1 MMDYGIKVFLEWVS
15 GKGFFLWGSGRG
27 VCASDL
33 KYLLFARHQ
42 PSFYG
47 TFIDSSKYQDRE
59 GLFISPLTALEF
71 LTTQTWSGEIEWQ
84 WSKEIIELKAA
95 APLLKAALAAGYW
108 KPDYDLWAAGRR
120 GWRLDWERA
129 CTTDL
134 PEVAL
139 MVPYLEEWASL
150 LVEELIE
157 QDPEIRGAWEKVMP
171 FHPLLLPIQSPGPV
185 IRDEETWLE
194 AVGWREDPAPFRTCL
209 ELVEPGGEDSTWRLN
224 IILQDKQDPTR
235 VVPWEPGEQWE
246 SSLDEAVPP
255 EWRQHRES
263 IRRQVRKWIEVLP
276 WLEDDGGAKAEEG
289 AGLRRELNEEEA
301 WEFLDSGSGQLVQAG
316 HTVLLPKWWGE
327 VQKLVPALKIRT
339 RSSVGSWKESWLG
352 IDQIVQFDWNLAV
365 GDLELSETDFREI
378 VRKKKRLVQIQ
389 GKWFQ
394 LDPSYFKKIQQFI
407 RKKERLT
414 LGEILHLRLLGPA
427 ASTPAEQEAGTED
440 DALRVEVELSGQLAQ
455 MVEQLGNLNQIPVP
469 EVAGSFRGTLR
480 PYQQLGTAWML
491 FLRRFYLGC
500 CLADDMGL
508 GKTIQWI
515 AYLLKVR
522 EEENPGQPALLICPT
537 SVLGNWQKELARFA
551 PDLKVRLH
559 YGPQR
564 PKGPD
569 FLPSIQGAGVVLT
582 SYNLAHIDEAELST
596 VEWDCICLDEAQN
609 IKNAYTKQAA
619 AIRRLKGRH
628 RIAMTGTPMENR
640 LTELWS
646 IYDFI
651 NPGYLGSCGECGRKF
666 VSGIEK
672 RGDAADISRVQK
684 LIRPFLLRR
693 VKSDPAIELD
703 LPEKQEQKEYIPLT
717 VEQSSLYEGVLQDL
731 FEKLEKTEGM
741 ARRGLILSTLSKL
754 KQVCDHPALLLKEEP
769 LENVNDISRRSKKV
783 ERLLEMVAQLRQEGE
798 RCLVFTQFVRMGRLL
813 QEVLLKE
820 LGEPSYYLFG
830 GTPRKERDEM
840 VARFQG
846 TAPKGGDSHNIFI
859 LSLKAGGLGLNLT
872 AANHVFH
879 FDRWWNPA
887 VENQATDR
895 SHRIGQNRHVMVHK
909 FITLGTMEERI
920 DELLERKS
928 GLSEQII
935 GTTEA
940 WLTEFSTSEL
950 RELFALRKEWV
961 GV

>member
-59 GLFISPLTALEF
+59 GLFISSLTALEF

-134 PEVAL
+134 PELAL

-378 VRKKKRLVQIQ
+378 
-389 GKWFQ
+389 
-394 LDPSYFKKIQQFI
+394 
-407 RKKERLT
+407 
-414 LGEILHLRLLGPA
+414 
-427 ASTPAEQEAGTED
+427 
-440 DALRVEVELSGQLAQ
+440 
-455 MVEQLGNLNQIPVP
+455 
-469 EVAGSFRGTLR
+469 
-480 PYQQLGTAWML
+480 
-491 FLRRFYLGC
+491 
-500 CLADDMGL
+500 
-508 GKTIQWI
+508 
-515 AYLLKVR
+515 
-522 EEENPGQPALLICPT
+522 
-537 SVLGNWQKELARFA
+537 
-551 PDLKVRLH
+551 
-559 YGPQR
+559 
-564 PKGPD
+564 
-569 FLPSIQGAGVVLT
+569 
-582 SYNLAHIDEAELST
+582 
-596 VEWDCICLDEAQN
+596 
-609 IKNAYTKQAA
+609 
-619 AIRRLKGRH
+619 
-628 RIAMTGTPMENR
+628 
-640 LTELWS
+640 
-646 IYDFI
+646 
-651 NPGYLGSCGECGRKF
+651 
-666 VSGIEK
+666 
-672 RGDAADISRVQK
+672 
-684 LIRPFLLRR
+684 
-693 VKSDPAIELD
+693 
-703 LPEKQEQKEYIPLT
+703 
-717 VEQSSLYEGVLQDL
+717 
-731 FEKLEKTEGM
+731 
-741 ARRGLILSTLSKL
+741 
-754 KQVCDHPALLLKEEP
+754 
-769 LENVNDISRRSKKV
+769 
-783 ERLLEMVAQLRQEGE
+783 
-798 RCLVFTQFVRMGRLL
+798 
-813 QEVLLKE
+813 
-820 LGEPSYYLFG
+820 
-830 GTPRKERDEM
+830 
-840 VARFQG
+840 
-846 TAPKGGDSHNIFI
+846 
-859 LSLKAGGLGLNLT
+859 
-872 AANHVFH
+872 
-879 FDRWWNPA
+879 
-887 VENQATDR
+887 
-895 SHRIGQNRHVMVHK
+895 
-909 FITLGTMEERI
+909 
-920 DELLERKS
+920 
-928 GLSEQII
+928 
-935 GTTEA
+935 
-940 WLTEFSTSEL
+940 
-950 RELFALRKEWV
+950 
-961 GV
+961 

>member
-1 MMDYGIKVFLEWVS
+1 
-15 GKGFFLWGSGRG
+15 
-27 VCASDL
+27 
-33 KYLLFARHQ
+33 
-42 PSFYG
+42 
-47 TFIDSSKYQDRE
+47 
-59 GLFISPLTALEF
+59 
-71 LTTQTWSGEIEWQ
+71 
-84 WSKEIIELKAA
+84 
-95 APLLKAALAAGYW
+95 
-108 KPDYDLWAAGRR
+108 
-120 GWRLDWERA
+120 
-129 CTTDL
+129 
-134 PEVAL
+134 
-139 MVPYLEEWASL
+139 
-150 LVEELIE
+150 
-157 QDPEIRGAWEKVMP
+157 
-171 FHPLLLPIQSPGPV
+171 
-185 IRDEETWLE
+185 
-194 AVGWREDPAPFRTCL
+194 
-209 ELVEPGGEDSTWRLN
+209 
-224 IILQDKQDPTR
+224 
-235 VVPWEPGEQWE
+235 
-246 SSLDEAVPP
+246 
-255 EWRQHRES
+255 
-263 IRRQVRKWIEVLP
+263 
-276 WLEDDGGAKAEEG
+276 
-289 AGLRRELNEEEA
+289 
-301 WEFLDSGSGQLVQAG
+301 
-316 HTVLLPKWWGE
+316 
-327 VQKLVPALKIRT
+327 
-339 RSSVGSWKESWLG
+339 
-352 IDQIVQFDWNLAV
+352 
-365 GDLELSETDFREI
+365 
-378 VRKKKRLVQIQ
+378 
-389 GKWFQ
+389 
-394 LDPSYFKKIQQFI
+394 
-407 RKKERLT
+407 
-414 LGEILHLRLLGPA
+414 
-427 ASTPAEQEAGTED
+427 
-440 DALRVEVELSGQLAQ
+440 LSGQLAQ

-651 NPGYLGSCGECGRKF
+651 NPGYLGSSGEFGRKF
-666 VSGIEK
+666 VSVIEK